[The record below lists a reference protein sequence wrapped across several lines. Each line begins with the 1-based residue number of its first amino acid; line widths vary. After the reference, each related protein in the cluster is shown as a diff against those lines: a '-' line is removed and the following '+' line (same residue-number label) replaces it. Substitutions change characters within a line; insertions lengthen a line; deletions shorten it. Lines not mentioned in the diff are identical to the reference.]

1 MSTRG
6 GDDPRSLSPGPAA
19 AQADDGGLTMGLHR
33 QTAHVDDPGV
43 KTHDRLHGVG
53 PSRRPVDGFKRERHV
68 DIRVENCTGLLK
80 NGNCAGDPYWMPPD
94 GAWYTWP
101 GIGGTPTNRKG
112 GTIMNQANPGNPNG
126 YDFAGGQATTNVP
139 LVNWAA
145 PQRTAY
151 AVASDSE
158 LMIVRQR
165 SVTGFGQGTGGA
177 GDDNYNCYSNCN
189 CNCACVCACACDCDC
204 ACFPAGTPV
213 TMADGTQRD
222 IALLQQGD
230 LVKGAFGIV
239 NRVDRMFVGRIGP
252 HSAFLINGRYFV
264 AGAHRIWSLA
274 RGWVAA
280 DPASW
285 YAAMKEPGSL
295 ARFADI
301 HGVEEP
307 PADGIYAP
315 ESERP
320 KQMRVGDR
328 LAWGGLDSFLAVER
342 IEPIHHDGTLMLY
355 EPICHNGSGSY
366 EVHGGLWAVA
376 GPDYTFPFQ
385 SYLREEMRHDFW
397 HAPHH
402 DPRSAA
408 QLGP

>member
-1 MSTRG
+1 MSARG
-6 GDDPRSLSPGPAA
+6 GDEPRRQGPGPAA
-19 AQADDGGLTMGLHR
+19 SQAEDGGLTMGLHR
-33 QTAHVDDPGV
+33 QTAHMDDPGV
-43 KTHDRLHGVG
+43 QTHNRLHGVG
-53 PSRRPVDGFKRERHV
+53 PSRRPVDGFKRERRL
-68 DIRVENCTGLLK
+68 DIRAENCTGILK
-80 NGNCAGDPYWMPPD
+80 NGNCDGDPFWMPPD
-94 GAWYTWP
+94 GAWYNWP
-101 GIGGTPTNRKG
+101 GIGGTPSNRKG

-126 YDFAGGQATTNVP
+126 YDFAGGQSTTNVP
-139 LVNWAA
+139 LANWNA

-151 AVASDSE
+151 AVVSDSE
-158 LMIVRQR
+158 LVVVRQR
-165 SVTGFGQGTGGA
+165 SITGFGQGTGGP
-177 GDDNYNCYSNCN
+177 GDDNYNCYANCN
-189 CNCACVCACACDCDC
+189 CNCACACACACDCQCDC
-204 ACFPAGTPV
+204 CFPAGTPV

-222 IALLQQGD
+222 IALVQPGD
-230 LVKGAFGIV
+230 LVKGAFGLI

-264 AGAHRIWSLA
+264 AGAHRVWSLA

-295 ARFADI
+295 IRFAAV
-301 HGVEEP
+301 HGVAEP

-320 KQMRVGDR
+320 KQMVIGDR
-328 LAWGGLDSFLAVER
+328 LAWGSLDRFLVVEH

-366 EVHGGLWAVA
+366 EVYGGLWAVA
-376 GPDYTFPFQ
+376 GPDYAFPFQ
-385 SYLREEMRHDFW
+385 SYLQQEIQHDLG
-397 HAPHH
+397 P
-402 DPRSAA
+402 AA

>member
-1 MSTRG
+1 MSARS

-53 PSRRPVDGFKRERHV
+53 PSRLPVDGFKRERHV

-101 GIGGTPTNRKG
+101 GIGGTPTNRNG
-112 GTIMNQANPGNPNG
+112 GTIMAQNPTNPGF
-126 YDFAGGQATTNVP
+126 DFAGGQTTSNTDLADWNV
-139 LVNWAA
+139 

-151 AVASDSE
+151 AVTSDGA
-158 LMIVRQR
+158 LTVMKQR
-165 SVTGFGQGTGGA
+165 EVTGFGQGTDGA
-177 GDDNYNCYSNCN
+177 GSAAYNCYSNCN
-189 CNCACVCACACDCDC
+189 CNCACVCACDCACDC

-213 TMADGTQRD
+213 TMADGSQRD
-222 IALLQQGD
+222 IAQLQPSD
-230 LVKGAFGIV
+230 LVKGAFGII

-252 HSAFLINGRYFV
+252 HSAFLLNGRYFV

-280 DPASW
+280 DPAGW

-295 ARFADI
+295 ARFAGI
-301 HGVEEP
+301 HGVAEP

-315 ESERP
+315 KSERP
-320 KQMRVGDR
+320 KQMLVGDR
-328 LAWGGLDSFLAVER
+328 LAWGSFDSFLAVER

-376 GPDYTFPFQ
+376 GPDYAFPFQ
-385 SYLREEMRHDFW
+385 SYLREETRHDFW
-397 HAPHH
+397 HAPRH
-402 DPRSAA
+402 DPRPAA